1 MTRERPDNFYPILL
15 YFPKYYYTFMNT
27 FRTLFLITLA
37 FLAFIIAPVSAGYE
51 LEDLQ
56 VLPAAESLPPGTLT
70 NTTTTIVLIP
80 PGPTTTFVIWDN
92 LVLSTELSEPRWNV
106 VVQVHELAKNRSR
119 QVAVTPAQGPVVT
132 VPGYLISY
140 PTNNNVSVRVQL
152 DGQVPSSQD
161 QRPFTVL
168 KVEEL
173 NDRGETVE
181 VPAKIVTRNI
191 TPPATPLQSLPTT
204 QGTTQPP
211 ATPTKAGVSL
221 IPVIAALVVTVAI
234 LRRMK

>member
-1 MTRERPDNFYPILL
+1 MIRERTDNCYPILL
-15 YFPKYYYTFMNT
+15 YYPKYYYTIMNT

-37 FLAFIIAPVSAGYE
+37 FLAFIISPASALYE
-51 LEDLQ
+51 LQDLQ

-70 NTTTTIVLIP
+70 NITTTIVLIP

-119 QVAVTPAQGPVVT
+119 QVMVTPAQGPVVT

-140 PTNNNVSVRVQL
+140 PTNNNVSVRVQI
-152 DGQVPSSQD
+152 DGQVPPSQN

-173 NDRGETVE
+173 NDRDETVE
-181 VPAKIVTRNI
+181 GPAENVTRI
-191 TPPATPLQSLPTT
+191 IAPSATPLQSLPTT
-204 QGTTQPP
+204 QGTVQPS
-211 ATPTKAGVSL
+211 ATPTQAGVSL